1 MNSKLNWQDTSTL
14 ASLMLGELVQKEW
27 PLGQSILR
35 DEFTGGLEREYEGL
49 SALLERHCPEDLREA
64 SLNRVDG
71 LLRLCMRRG
80 LGPAAAPAAFPWR
93 TFTPQK
99 QRNETDGGRSR
110 PRSRPCCDRGR
121 DHSVL

>member
-1 MNSKLNWQDTSTL
+1 MNSKRNWQDTSTL

-35 DEFTGGLEREYEGL
+35 NEFTGGLEREYEGL

-64 SLNRVDG
+64 ILNRVDG

-80 LGPAAAPAAFPWR
+80 LEAGCRA
-93 TFTPQK
+93 
-99 QRNETDGGRSR
+99 GGVSLAHVHT
-110 PRSRPCCDRGR
+110 SEAEE
-121 DHSVL
+121 